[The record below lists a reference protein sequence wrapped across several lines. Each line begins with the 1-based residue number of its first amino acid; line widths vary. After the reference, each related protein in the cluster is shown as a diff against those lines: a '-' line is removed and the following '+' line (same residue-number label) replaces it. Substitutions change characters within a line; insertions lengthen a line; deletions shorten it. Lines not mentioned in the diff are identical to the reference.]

1 MGKRKKNETG
11 EGQVTGE
18 QLELIDVGPANLK
31 AIKPIAKRY
40 KAAMR
45 RRQGALKEEI
55 EAKQQILALIKEAK
69 VSRLPDGKIKFKC
82 DGMLIT
88 VTPRDELVKVKDE
101 EDEED
106 EENEEE

>member
-1 MGKRKKNETG
+1 M
-11 EGQVTGE
+11 
-18 QLELIDVGPANLK
+18 ELIDVGPANLK